1 MKRKALGEWIVIGG
15 TVAALWAAAVGSAV
29 PFPANAQDT
38 VTQAPSMPVKVQLEG
53 IPTGALV
60 SMLMRDVMK
69 VPYVIAPEVLAD
81 KKPVSVNLVMP
92 RRELPVRVVRFL
104 RGIGLSVEI
113 EGGTVYVTRRSI
125 QSPTRSSVLP
135 IGSPLSTPA
144 VSPPVAYAPPPSA
157 ARSENGSVSLN
168 DPPQPEPETVIA
180 IIRPAHRPPLEL
192 AEVISSLL
200 PGLTVSSRNDP
211 RAEGAQ
217 VVQRFEGD
225 VLAIGG
231 EQRDVDRAVSIA
243 RALDKPRPQVEIR
256 AVLFEVRNTATRAS
270 ALSILADVAGAS
282 LEISTGPSVGN
293 QIVRFSTGGLQAVL
307 AATRSDGR
315 FKVIAEPSL
324 AALSGSRATINAG
337 SQVPTLGA
345 VTLAEDGTAL
355 RSVVYRDSGV
365 SLTVAPVVRS
375 GEIELSVE
383 QERSSFARTTT
394 GVDDSPTLN
403 RATASTQL
411 ALRPG
416 ETVALAGLKENSDGE
431 GKQRALFGLL
441 GGRTSEKTE
450 AELLLLIQA
459 DIAPERPS
467 QPLSVEFIGAT
478 PDKGTDDETAAAA

>member
-1 MKRKALGEWIVIGG
+1 MKRQDLGELIVLGASA
-15 TVAALWAAAVGSAV
+15 AALLAAATVSAV
-29 PFPANAQDT
+29 PFPANAQ
-38 VTQAPSMPVKVQLEG
+38 TQTIVGPSAPVRVQLEG
-53 IPTGALV
+53 VPTGALV
-60 SMLMRDVMK
+60 TILMRDVMK

-104 RGIGLSVEI
+104 RGIGLTVGI
-113 EGGTVYVTRRSI
+113 DGGTVYVKKGNT
-125 QSPTRSSVLP
+125 QSATGAPSVP
-135 IGSPLSTPA
+135 IGSPLAPA
-144 VSPPVAYAPPPSA
+144 HSAPPVAYAAPIASNNVSRSPQLSESQSPIA
-157 ARSENGSVSLN
+157 ARSEPESVF
-168 DPPQPEPETVIA
+168 A

-192 AEVISSLL
+192 AEVITSLL
-200 PGLTVSSRNDP
+200 PGLTVSARNDP
-211 RAEGAQ
+211 RGEGAE
-217 VVQRFEGD
+217 VRVRFEGD
-225 VLAIGG
+225 ALAIGG
-231 EQRDVDRAVSIA
+231 HPDDIKRAIEVA
-243 RALDKPRPQVEIR
+243 KALDKPRPQVEIR
-256 AVLFEVRNTATRAS
+256 AVLFEVRNTATRSS
-270 ALSILADVAGAS
+270 ALSILAEVAGAS
-282 LEISTGPSVGN
+282 IEVSTGPAIGN
-293 QIVRFSTGGLQAVL
+293 QLVRFSTGGLQAVL

-324 AALSGSRATINAG
+324 AALSGATATINAG

-345 VTLAEDGTAL
+345 VSYAEDGTAV

-365 SLTVAPVVRS
+365 SLTVSPVVRS
-375 GEIELSVE
+375 GEIELTVE

-416 ETVALAGLKENSDGE
+416 ETIALAGLKENSDGE

-459 DIAPERPS
+459 DLGPLRPA
-467 QPLSVEFIGAT
+467 QPLSVEIIGST
-478 PDKGTDDETAAAA
+478 PEEGKDA